1 MSVKI
6 SEQLKAD
13 SMSGTALGF
22 KDIIV
27 DKKDNIFGTSLVV
40 QWLGLCAFTTK
51 HTASVC
57 GWRAKIPQDVW
68 CGQNN
73 NGFVLT
79 GSEMSFYEF

>member
-1 MSVKI
+1 MSVKF

-13 SMSGTALGF
+13 SMSGTALGI

-27 DKKDNIFGTSLVV
+27 DTKDNIFGNSLVV

-51 HTASVC
+51 RTGSVC

-68 CGQNN
+68 CSQKN

-79 GSEMSFYEF
+79 GSEMSFYGF

>member
-13 SMSGTALGF
+13 SMSGTALGI

>member
-13 SMSGTALGF
+13 SMSGTALGI

-40 QWLGLCAFTTK
+40 LWLGLCAFTTK